1 MHHGIVD
8 MHTHIIPE
16 CYRAALT
23 EAGRIM
29 EDGFPCPPWSAQ
41 QHIAF
46 MDEMGIDISVLS
58 ISSPHHM
65 HDLTDYEVAL
75 TRQINDEMA
84 AISRENDRFR
94 FAACLPLPMVE
105 ESVAEACRALDEL
118 GAVAVKLP
126 TNACGVYPADARF
139 APLMDV
145 LNRRNAVVLFHP
157 CKPAA
162 VPEGCFTAGPLPLF
176 EFLGDTTRAVID
188 LIANN
193 VPARWP
199 NIRFIWTVRVGL
211 ATLRTDAI
219 GFMPWKHGHRGGNP
233 LRDKDCAELKYCI
246 DLICLD
252 LGHMKVSDISF
263 LQYMPKMKYLIV
275 GELPCPD
282 FTPIRY
288 CKELIYLEI
297 FNVTFQHQ
305 DRVRLQIIHK
315 FRF

>member
-1 MHHGIVD
+1 MHHGIID
-8 MHTHIIPE
+8 MHTHIIPA

-23 EAGRIM
+23 DAGRIM

-46 MDEMGIDISVLS
+46 MDEMGIDMSVLS

-65 HDLTDYEVAL
+65 HDLTAEEVAL

-84 AISRENDRFR
+84 ALAQENDRFR

-118 GAVAVKLP
+118 GAVAVKFP

-139 APLMDV
+139 APLMDE

-199 NIRFIWTVRVGL
+199 NIRFVVPHMGSFLPPLMNRLAGL
-211 ATLRTDAI
+211 SKIPSQQKLVD
-219 GFMPWKHGHRGGNP
+219 P
-233 LRDKDCAELKYCI
+233 I
-246 DLICLD
+246 DLPKALQSFYFDLTGNALD
-252 LGHMKVSDISF
+252 AAIAGLLTMTTPDRLLFGSDF
-263 LQYMPKMKYLIV
+263 P
-275 GELPCPD
+275 
-282 FTPIRY
+282 FTPVPMA
-288 CKELIYLEI
+288 KENLRILQNHPLTAPHLQEI
-297 FNVTFQHQ
+297 CVKNANKLLH
-305 DRVRLQIIHK
+305 L
-315 FRF
+315 

>member
-46 MDEMGIDISVLS
+46 MDEMGIDMSVLS

-65 HDLTDYEVAL
+65 HALTDYEVAL

-199 NIRFIWTVRVGL
+199 NIRFVVPHMGSFLPPLMNRLAGL
-211 ATLRTDAI
+211 SRIPTQQKMVD
-219 GFMPWKHGHRGGNP
+219 P
-233 LRDKDCAELKYCI
+233 I
-246 DLICLD
+246 DLPKALQSFYFDLTGNALD
-252 LGHMKVSDISF
+252 AAIAGLLTMTTPDRLLFGSDF
-263 LQYMPKMKYLIV
+263 P
-275 GELPCPD
+275 
-282 FTPIRY
+282 FTPVPMA
-288 CKELIYLEI
+288 KENLRILQNHALTAPHLSAIYSENAKNLLNLE
-297 FNVTFQHQ
+297 
-305 DRVRLQIIHK
+305 
-315 FRF
+315 